1 MEGQMKLNVLW
12 VDDMPTNEFMDEA
25 YEYGLSIT
33 SATSVNKGLS
43 LLKDKSIAWDA
54 IILDANCKL
63 TDDEQEQPS
72 LKTLKEAIGQLIH
85 MRTEIPWFVYTGGD
99 YEGVEHLEFMIKERA
114 YDDRLYYEKPKQRY
128 DLYNNIKKAVESSEA
143 YIVRQKHAS
152 VCNFYTDY
160 DLVELLINS
169 NKDSFVTDTT
179 VPGTVRKIIERI
191 FKHLDTIGL
200 LPVEF
205 KRTNLAECSKSLEDI
220 PQIVPIHVI
229 RSMHFCVDVCNPGA
243 HATTVHQD
251 IVSNVVPYLN
261 KSILLNLLNI
271 LHWCPTIKER
281 DKEEMKAIV
290 AYCQNCTMKEKENR
304 RKKNNLAFAGN
315 LHREA

>member
-1 MEGQMKLNVLW
+1 MEEQMKLNVLW
-12 VDDMPTNEFMDEA
+12 VDDMPTDEFMNEA
-25 YEYGLSIT
+25 YENGLSIT
-33 SATSVNKGLS
+33 AATSVRTGLS
-43 LLKDKSIAWDA
+43 LLNDKSKVWDA

-72 LKTLKEAIGQLIH
+72 LKALKEAISQLVH
-85 MRTEIPWFVYTGGD
+85 MRTDIPWFVYTGGD
-99 YEGVEHLEFMIKERA
+99 YEGVEHLEFMIKERP

-128 DLYNNIKKAVESSEA
+128 ELYDNIKKAVDSSEA
-143 YIVRQKHAS
+143 YRVRQKHAL

-169 NKDSFVTDTT
+169 NKDNFVTDTT

-191 FKHLDTIGL
+191 FRHLDTIGL
-200 LPVEF
+200 LPVDFEQ
-205 KRTNLAECSKSLEDI
+205 TNLAACSKSLEEI

-243 HATTVHQD
+243 HASSVHAD
-251 IVSNVVPYLN
+251 IASNVAPYLN

-271 LHWCPTIKER
+271 LYWCPSIKKKDR
-281 DKEEMKAIV
+281 EEMKAIV
-290 AYCQNCTMKEKENR
+290 AYCQNCTMKERESR
-304 RKKNNLAFAGN
+304 RKKKS
-315 LHREA
+315 